1 MRWLNLLKSSTM
13 KIISTNI
20 GERKELIYKKKKVIT
35 GIFKFPVEEPVFL
48 DLEKVKGD
56 AICDRENHGGINQ
69 AIYGYSLKHYDFW
82 KPLYPNL
89 EWSLGVFGENLTIDD
104 LDETKIH
111 VGDTF
116 KVGEAILEATLQ
128 RNPCYKLGIRFNDMK
143 IVKQLWNTTFCGVY
157 FKVLQIGFV
166 KAGDEFVQIKSGKEN
181 LTIAD
186 LLMKRKKEK
195 GI

>member
-1 MRWLNLLKSSTM
+1 M